1 MFHYSMENVSPT
13 NKNCFNKELFQ
24 IISQKKGISQMQHP
38 KVMIATPNANKWNI
52 KKKYLTL
59 WTGDL
64 GWHGRRSP
72 SPCRQ
77 PSPPPIPR
85 LAAVDCKDGGTRGQP
100 FHPKDF
106 EIEARKPD
114 LGRLRLRWRQTGGNG
129 QRRWREVVT
138 RDGGA
143 TLRSCRRGNGSGPPR
158 PDPALPLEPDWG
170 ADIRPAAR
178 GWGGATP
185 LAEEKR
191 AWATEKMGSSEKTR
205 EDKKSMGR
213 LAVRYLLLRRTR
225 DMKCYPYFN

>member
-143 TLRSCRRGNGSGPPR
+143 TLRSCRRARIPV
-158 PDPALPLEPDWG
+158 
-170 ADIRPAAR
+170 PAAISAPRTARSDIGRR
-178 GWGGATP
+178 GWAGNTISRGKKGVSDGENGEQRKNEGG
-185 LAEEKR
+185 
-191 AWATEKMGSSEKTR
+191 
-205 EDKKSMGR
+205 
-213 LAVRYLLLRRTR
+213 
-225 DMKCYPYFN
+225 